1 MSASEKLK
9 ALEAEYRQQ
18 VLPDALAT
26 VLPRVV
32 AVVKAA
38 EAMLA
43 ARQKR
48 ARLLYDEE
56 HAVEDALSALEEALS

>member
-56 HAVEDALSALEEALS
+56 HAVEDALSALEEALT